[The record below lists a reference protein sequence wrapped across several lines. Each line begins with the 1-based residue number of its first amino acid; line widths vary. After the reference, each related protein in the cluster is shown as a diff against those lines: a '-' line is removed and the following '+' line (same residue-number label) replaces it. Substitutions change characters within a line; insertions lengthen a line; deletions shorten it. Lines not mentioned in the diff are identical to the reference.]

1 MLATVRAMEERA
13 LLLKELARMAR
24 EEGEDEDK
32 AHGLEAI
39 AKSSQRRAQDVRAI
53 ATSEGHT
60 IGVDC

>member
-24 EEGEDEDK
+24 EEGDEEK